1 MKRGITLD
9 ILVVDDE
16 KWIRKG
22 IMSKIYKSGL
32 GIEQVYE
39 ATDGMNAIKVIDKHK
54 PSIVLTDIVMPKMD
68 GLELM
73 EYTIQR
79 YNDIKFIIIS
89 GYSEFEYAQKAL
101 NLGAK
106 GYILKPI
113 TEEALFSTLDK
124 ALHLKRPAS
133 GKNIGINTAG
143 KTDEIK
149 KYIKNHFCEELT
161 VKGIADIF
169 GFNPDYLSNLFHKAE
184 GVTLTAYITKVRLD
198 KACRMLLESDAP
210 VYYIAYKVGYND
222 YQYFHRVFK
231 REKSMTPCEYRRK
244 NATAQ

>member
-1 MKRGITLD
+1 MD

-22 IMSKIYKSGL
+22 IISKIYKSGL
-32 GIEQVYE
+32 DIEQVYE
-39 ATDGMNAIKVIDKHK
+39 APDGINAIKIIDTYK

-68 GLELM
+68 GLELI

-79 YNDIKFIIIS
+79 YRNIQFIIIS

-106 GYILKPI
+106 SYILKPI
-113 TEEALFSTLDK
+113 TEEDLFSTLDK
-124 ALHLKRPAS
+124 ALHLNSPISSEDTDIK
-133 GKNIGINTAG
+133 TTG

-149 KYIKNHFCEELT
+149 KYIETYFYEDIT
-161 VKGIADIF
+161 VKGIADTF
-169 GFNPDYLSNLFHKAE
+169 GFNPDYLSNLFCKTE
-184 GVTLTAYITKVRLD
+184 GVTLTAYITNVRLE
-198 KACRMLLESDAP
+198 KACGMLAKSDAP
-210 VYYIAYKVGYND
+210 VYYIAHKVGYND

-231 REKSMTPCEYRRK
+231 REKNMTPCEYREKKEPQR
-244 NATAQ
+244 NG